1 MYSAM
6 GGATAGIRISSPIAV
21 FNNNQFLVPCILG
34 AGTTL
39 VVLIISVFWFPETL
53 RKEAKDTRPN
63 ENDDF
68 LTSSRELLPQS
79 NSHPKKLNIWQSLI
93 EGLKLVWNDKRQRKL
108 FAAFCVNGFC
118 NGGIIIGIIMFLSLD
133 RDYHGLG
140 FTTREVG
147 FAFLC
152 FGGAAFLFQIVAFR
166 FILKKL
172 GLFRA
177 YIWGNTLCVISSLL
191 FPTTGFIFWFGGF
204 RTVTQ
209 IFTWGAL
216 VIQVSGVSTGF
227 MLGLSGNGT
236 YYFDWVTLMRY
247 NVSVSEECVDLDV
260 VLGAMIANAAD
271 PTRQGLT
278 QGACGSVAAL
288 VRAFGPIVSG
298 TIFDLGTRWKFPF
311 LLFGFLAL
319 LYFVCNVIL
328 RTFTRED
335 IEVRVYRILL
345 CKPC

>member
-227 MLGLSGNGT
+227 MLGLS
-236 YYFDWVTLMRY
+236 
-247 NVSVSEECVDLDV
+247 

-335 IEVRVYRILL
+335 IEVCEGKR
-345 CKPC
+345 KPLTSTEENSIELTVNIKTSNHHEKMDDENSL